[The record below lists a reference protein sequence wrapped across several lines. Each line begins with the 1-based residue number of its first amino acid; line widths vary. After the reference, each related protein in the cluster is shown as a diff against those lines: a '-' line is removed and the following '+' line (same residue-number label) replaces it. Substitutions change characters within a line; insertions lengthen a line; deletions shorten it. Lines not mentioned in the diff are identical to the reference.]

1 MKSIDAEL
9 ADLGMKIPDILLPR
23 EDVDMTRWSVVACDQ
38 YTSEPD
44 YWKSLEEEVSES
56 PSTLKL
62 ILPECYLESP
72 DKAQRISQIN
82 RTMESYLSDG
92 VLNETGTSL
101 ILVERKTP
109 DSPSR
114 WGLVAA
120 LDLEKYDYSKD
131 STSLIRATEGTILE
145 RIPPRKQIRQNAA
158 IELPHIMVLI
168 DDPDKTVI
176 EPLQSRLESFQCL
189 YDFELMKNGGHIRGF
204 RLSEESDILSIV
216 RSMKKLAD
224 PDRFKSLYGADDL
237 ILFAMGD
244 GNHSLATAKAIW
256 EDLKQRNRDNQEIM
270 NHPSRWALVE
280 IENIYDKGLLFEPIH
295 RVVFNSS
302 FADFQKYL
310 GKYGKTEF
318 KAFDSV
324 PALFEHVSSSPEF
337 QILGYV
343 DSDRTGVF
351 EIDSPAATI
360 SAGTAQYAIDSLIHD
375 THATVDYIHGIDT
388 TERIGRQ
395 KGNFGVFLPALDK
408 SDFFRTV
415 AKDGS
420 LPRKTFSMGHAHEK
434 RYYLEAR
441 KIR

>member
-270 NHPSRWALVE
+270 NHPQVSR
-280 IENIYDKGLLFEPIH
+280 IFKNISENMGKQSLKLLI
-295 RVVFNSS
+295 R
-302 FADFQKYL
+302 FQL
-310 GKYGKTEF
+310 
-318 KAFDSV
+318 
-324 PALFEHVSSSPEF
+324 
-337 QILGYV
+337 
-343 DSDRTGVF
+343 
-351 EIDSPAATI
+351 
-360 SAGTAQYAIDSLIHD
+360 SLSMSHP
-375 THATVDYIHGIDT
+375 VL
-388 TERIGRQ
+388 
-395 KGNFGVFLPALDK
+395 NFR
-408 SDFFRTV
+408 S
-415 AKDGS
+415 
-420 LPRKTFSMGHAHEK
+420 
-434 RYYLEAR
+434 
-441 KIR
+441 